1 MTKEELIEY
10 FKVSTNNSNGRVF
23 YAMFR
28 SENEKKE
35 NIEKKEFLPKAG

>member
-23 YAMFR
+23 YTMFR
-28 SENEKKE
+28 SENEKERKYRKE
-35 NIEKKEFLPKAG
+35 RVFA